1 MSKRILENL
10 FDSRARVRLLRFLF
24 RNSAESFTVK
34 ELTDRL
40 QEDRPTV
47 KKEVE
52 RFSQIKLLTKMKNG
66 KNGGQERFALN
77 GEFQFFQELKDL
89 ILKSSP
95 AEKEEITS
103 RLNKIG
109 RIKLAV
115 VAGSFLDW
123 ENPQNMPTDLL
134 VVTDDLDR
142 RKFSSFL
149 KYLEAETGGEVR
161 FVVMEK
167 EEFAYRL
174 SMFDRFVRVLL
185 EGPHEK
191 LINKLGV

>member
-1 MSKRILENL
+1 MSKRILETL

-24 RNSAESFTVK
+24 RNYPQNFTIK
-34 ELTDRL
+34 ELVDRL

-47 KKEVE
+47 KKEID
-52 RFSQIKLLTKMKNG
+52 RFTEIKLLANIKTKNSH
-66 KNGGQERFALN
+66 GQEGYVLN
-77 GEFQFFQELKDL
+77 NEFQFIQELRDL

-123 ENPQNMPTDLL
+123 ENPQNTPTDLL

-142 RKFSSFL
+142 RKFGNFL

-167 EEFAYRL
+167 DEFSYRL

>member
-24 RNSAESFTVK
+24 RNSDQSFTVK
-34 ELTDRL
+34 ELVDRL
-40 QEDRPTV
+40 QEDRQTV

-52 RFSQIKLLTKMKNG
+52 RFNEIGLLNKMKNG
-66 KNGGQERFALN
+66 KSSGQEHFVLN
-77 GEFQFFQELKDL
+77 GEFQFIHELRGL

-123 ENPQNMPTDLL
+123 ENPQNTPTDLL

-142 RKFSSFL
+142 RKFGNFL
-149 KYLEAETGGEVR
+149 KYLEAETGGEIR

-167 EEFAYRL
+167 EEFTYRL

-191 LINKLGV
+191 LINKLGI